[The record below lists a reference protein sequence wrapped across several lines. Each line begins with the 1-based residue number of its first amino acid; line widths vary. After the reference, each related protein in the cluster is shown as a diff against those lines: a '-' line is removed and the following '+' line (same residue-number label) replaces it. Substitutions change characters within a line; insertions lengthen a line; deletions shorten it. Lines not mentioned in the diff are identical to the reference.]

1 MPRTARDSYYQV
13 YQSGGVVT
21 LGALLANQTYGGN
34 NTGGS
39 AYTSWYNLTGGL
51 LTVGNI
57 AGGNATAWSRAIS
70 LNLGGGTL
78 AASQSFVMN
87 ANVINLTGI
96 NGNTTIDPNGY
107 VISVPNAMT
116 GDGGLVVAGGGTL
129 ALAGTSSYSGGTTLL
144 AGTLQLGNSS
154 ALGSGGLTLN
164 GGELDMNGNS
174 ISVYSLSGAG
184 GTISDESSPPTAAPT
199 MLTVFQ
205 NTTTSF
211 GGAIRD
217 GLNGQSVALT
227 MSGPGTL
234 ILSGSNSYSGGT
246 FADNGILGV
255 TTASALPAG
264 GSLAIGAGGTF
275 VFDPT
280 LAGGAVAGQSQA
292 AAGVAAVPEP
302 STLLLL
308 GVAGILAAAAAW
320 RKKLNW

>member
-1 MPRTARDSYYQV
+1 
-13 YQSGGVVT
+13 
-21 LGALLANQTYGGN
+21 
-34 NTGGS
+34 
-39 AYTSWYNLTGGL
+39 
-51 LTVGNI
+51 
-57 AGGNATAWSRAIS
+57 
-70 LNLGGGTL
+70 
-78 AASQSFVMN
+78 MN